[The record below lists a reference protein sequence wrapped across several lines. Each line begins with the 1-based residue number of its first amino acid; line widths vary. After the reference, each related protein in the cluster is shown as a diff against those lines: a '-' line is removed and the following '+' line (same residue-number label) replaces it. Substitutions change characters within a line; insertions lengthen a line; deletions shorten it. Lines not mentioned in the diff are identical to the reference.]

1 MIGNKTRRKIL
12 ATLSQQPMYFNQLS
26 KEIGV
31 SQQAVLRHLQSLEA
45 GGFVKTY
52 SKKSNLGA
60 PDRKYY
66 RLNSSFT
73 LTISISHHSFSIKNH
88 NINGSE
94 ERKESDNRLHKKFN
108 SSKKYQQRQMVNQI
122 YTNLAGIDNELADL
136 ETRLIN
142 LKAFKRLL
150 VNRLHKMGIDSF
162 SEY

>member
-66 RLNSSFT
+66 RLSSSFA
-73 LTISISHHSFSIKNH
+73 LTISISHQSFSIKNH
-88 NINGSE
+88 NVKGSE
-94 ERKESDNRLHKKFN
+94 GGKESDKRLRKGFD
-108 SSKKYQQRQMVNQI
+108 SSKYQQREIVNQI
-122 YTNLAGIDNELADL
+122 HTNLAGIDNELADL
-136 ETRLIN
+136 KMRLIN
-142 LKAFKRLL
+142 LEAFRRLL
-150 VNRLHKMGIDSF
+150 VNRLHEMGIDR
-162 SEY
+162 

>member
-66 RLNSSFT
+66 RLSSSFA

-88 NINGSE
+88 NIKGSE
-94 ERKESDNRLHKKFN
+94 GSKESDKRLRKEFD
-108 SSKKYQQRQMVNQI
+108 SSKNQQREIVNQI
-122 YTNLAGIDNELADL
+122 HTNLAGIDNELADL
-136 ETRLIN
+136 KMRLIN
-142 LKAFKRLL
+142 LEAFRRLL
-150 VNRLHKMGIDSF
+150 VNRLHEMGIDSF
-162 SEY
+162 SEP

>member
-88 NINGSE
+88 NIKGSE
-94 ERKESDNRLHKKFN
+94 GGKESDKRLRKEFD
-108 SSKKYQQRQMVNQI
+108 SSKYQQREIVNQI
-122 YTNLAGIDNELADL
+122 HTNLAGIDNELADL

-150 VNRLHKMGIDSF
+150 VNRLHEMGIDSF

>member
-66 RLNSSFT
+66 CLSLSFA

-88 NINGSE
+88 NIKGSE
-94 ERKESDNRLHKKFN
+94 GGKESD
-108 SSKKYQQRQMVNQI
+108 
-122 YTNLAGIDNELADL
+122 
-136 ETRLIN
+136 
-142 LKAFKRLL
+142 KRLC
-150 VNRLHKMGIDSF
+150 KEFDS
-162 SEY
+162 SEYQKER